1 MATVYDSQG
10 TKAYLVPTSTSTVD
24 VTAIETAIASGKEFK
39 FLPDGFGDIGS
50 TRNVQSYTFVDV
62 DDAVKSLGSIQLG
75 QITADMMFNAKD
87 TGAQDDLRTMYLDKT
102 RRKMIVVL
110 TDEGATN
117 PSYLV
122 LQVACSGINIGIQ
135 KDNALMAKSQIE
147 IDSIPVL
154 FKAV

>member
-10 TKAYLVPTSTSTVD
+10 TKAYLVATTASTVD
-24 VTAIETAIASGKEFK
+24 VTAIETAITTGKEFK

-75 QITADMMFNAKD
+75 QITADMMFNAND
-87 TGAQDDLRTMYLDKT
+87 TGAQDELRTMYLDKT

-110 TDEGATN
+110 TDEGTTN

>member
-1 MATVYDSQG
+1 MATVYDAQG
-10 TKAYLVPTSTSTVD
+10 TKAYLVATTVSTVD
-24 VTAIETAIASGKEFK
+24 IAAIETAIAGGKEFK

-50 TRNVQSYTFVDV
+50 TRNVQTYTFIDV

-75 QITADMMFNAKD
+75 TITADMMFNAAD
-87 TGAQDDLRTMYLDKT
+87 TGAQNELRTMYLDKT

-110 TDEGATN
+110 SDEGTTN
-117 PSYLV
+117 PSYLT

-154 FKAV
+154 FKAA